1 MNHATQP
8 TIQTDSGASI
18 RGDVTIE
25 NGNLIGRDQYNIYVG
40 TPEQAS
46 RSQDQQAVQRA
57 LYEGTFTRLAF
68 EPETVLIP
76 AGEFL
81 MGSNHGE
88 PTERPS
94 HPVALPDFRMG
105 KYPVTNRE
113 YEAFTQSTGR
123 IVPPELGWAGQ
134 IPPSVQYNHPV
145 MGITFQEAVAYAA
158 WLSQESG
165 RSYCVPA
172 EAHWERVARGPD
184 SGCRYPWGDEW
195 QAERCNHNGNQTTA
209 VDKFGPQNQWG
220 CHDLVGNVRE
230 WTCSLWGERLRM
242 ADERYRY
249 PWQDDARNDLDA
261 NDQIR
266 RIWRGGGYADPR
278 NLLRCAARGNQL
290 PTSRGLPHKRLG
302 FRVMMEMT

>member
-145 MGITFQEAVAYAA
+145 MGVTFQEAVAYAA

-172 EAHWERVARGPD
+172 EAHLAALIAGVVIRGVTSGRLNGVITTATRRRLWINLGHKTSGVAMTWWAMSESGPARCGAN
-184 SGCRYPWGDEW
+184 GCEW
-195 QAERCNHNGNQTTA
+195 QMNAIAIPGRMMPAMISMPTTKFAESGGAVVMPIRATFFAVPPEVINCQPAEACPINGSA
-209 VDKFGPQNQWG
+209 SV
-220 CHDLVGNVRE
+220 
-230 WTCSLWGERLRM
+230 
-242 ADERYRY
+242 
-249 PWQDDARNDLDA
+249 
-261 NDQIR
+261 
-266 RIWRGGGYADPR
+266 
-278 NLLRCAARGNQL
+278 
-290 PTSRGLPHKRLG
+290 
-302 FRVMMEMT
+302 